1 MNSIEPSARA
11 LLDLIEA
18 DRTARCAQILDEARR
33 RAAALRTQ
41 AQADAVARVRQAF
54 AEQRLRRNER
64 IAAAQA
70 RLATQ
75 RRLHEQQR
83 SAALLRLAWEQLPG
97 ELLALWRQADTR
109 TAWVAQ
115 VLAAARDSMP
125 GTNWR
130 VLHAPDWPA
139 AERQATL
146 ATLDPG
152 TQFEADPAL
161 TAGLRVVAA
170 GNVIDGTQA
179 GLLAERAE
187 FEARLL
193 RLLEEQS

>member
-18 DRTARCAQILDEARR
+18 DRAARCAQILDEARS
-33 RAAALRTQ
+33 RATALRTQ

-109 TAWVAQ
+109 AAWVAQ

-170 GNVIDGTQA
+170 GNVIDGTLA

-193 RLLEEQS
+193 RLLEETS